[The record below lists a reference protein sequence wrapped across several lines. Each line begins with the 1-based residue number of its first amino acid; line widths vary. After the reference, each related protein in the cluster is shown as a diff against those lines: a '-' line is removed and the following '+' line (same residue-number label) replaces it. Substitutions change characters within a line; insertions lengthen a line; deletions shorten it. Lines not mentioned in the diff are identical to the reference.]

1 MQPLTH
7 DPFLN
12 GNIVLKQPRNGYR
25 FSIDAVVLA
34 HRVRPLCDETILD
47 LGTGC
52 GVIPL
57 ILGFRHAHVRLVGVE
72 IQRDLADLARQ
83 NVADN
88 GLTDRIH
95 IVATDMRRL
104 TPADV
109 GGPVDVVV
117 ANPPYRKLAS
127 GRINPEPQR
136 AVARHELK
144 VDLPQVLQSARRML
158 KPSGRFFVIYPSG
171 RAVDLIAGMRSAGLE
186 PKTLMTVHSRVSS
199 PARLVTIMGVK
210 GGRPGLEVD
219 PPLHLYDDNGSI
231 AAGVQAMLAS

>member
-1 MQPLTH
+1 MQPLTR

-12 GNIVLKQPRNGYR
+12 GNIVLKQPQNGYR

-34 HRVRPLCDETILD
+34 HRVRPLEAEIVLD

-57 ILGFRHAHVRLVGVE
+57 ILAFRHASVRLVGVE
-72 IQRDLADLARQ
+72 IQTDLADLARQ
-83 NVADN
+83 NVAAN
-88 GLTDRIH
+88 GLADRIH
-95 IVATDMRRL
+95 IVTKDMRRL
-104 TPADV
+104 TPAEI

-127 GRINPEPQR
+127 GRINADTQR
-136 AVARHELK
+136 AIARHELK
-144 VDLPQVLQSARRML
+144 VDLQQVLQSARRML
-158 KPSGRFFVIYPSG
+158 KPFGRFFVIYPCL

-186 PKTLMTVHSRVSS
+186 PKALMTIHSGESL
-199 PARLVTIMGVK
+199 PARLVTIMAVK

-219 PPLHLYDDNGSI
+219 PPLHLYDQNGSYTKRV
-231 AAGVQAMLAS
+231 AGMLSR